1 MVFIGDLLN
10 GNGVELSLFE
20 LAEPDMLG
28 VPSFETDPKILILG
42 LEDSETKHV

>member
-1 MVFIGDLLN
+1 MFVGDVLL
-10 GNGVELSLFE
+10 GNGVELALLK